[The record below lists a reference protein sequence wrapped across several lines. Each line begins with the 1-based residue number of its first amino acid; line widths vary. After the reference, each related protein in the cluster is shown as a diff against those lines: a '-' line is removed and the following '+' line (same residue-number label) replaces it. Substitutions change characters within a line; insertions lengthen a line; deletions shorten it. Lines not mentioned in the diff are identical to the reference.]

1 MRIGLPVSIALH
13 AVLLVL
19 LLVDLP
25 WFRRTPEAMV
35 IAPSFGVISGTELDA
50 ILADSASR
58 DPDLP
63 FSIATADVEPPPL
76 PPVEPP
82 PTSAPE
88 APPVPEAPE
97 IAVPEPADSAPP
109 IEAVGVPLPP
119 GPAEPPP
126 LDAPLPAPEPSPA
139 DTAAPPQPATD
150 EPPPVASVAPTPP
163 PTAEPP
169 PDAAAQP
176 EAAAPPE
183 PAPEAPAEP
192 AAEPTPPP
200 TPDALADPLPE
211 TAPEAPPE
219 TANEPEPEV
228 PTEAPVEVAE
238 APPPDAAQ
246 EPPPDEVPV
255 SDLPPVEDETQ
266 VAVVSPPAPPD
277 APLPDRRPTPPPQP
291 VRAQAPPEPAQPA
304 DPLQALVSQVAGD
317 EPQQAATPNAPAPA
331 GVRGGVR
338 LTGSALDALRAAI
351 HDCWNTTA
359 LDRSDPAVR
368 VLVAMNRNGTVSEA
382 RLADDN
388 PVGDPRFQAVADVAL
403 RAVMNPTCQPW
414 PLPPADWPNWA
425 VIEFNFDP
433 RDLL

>member
-35 IAPSFGVISGTELDA
+35 IAPSFGVVSGTELDA

-63 FSIATADVEPPPL
+63 FNIATADVEPPPL

-82 PTSAPE
+82 PASVPDAPPAPE
-88 APPVPEAPE
+88 APD

-109 IEAVGVPLPP
+109 VEAVGVPLPP

-126 LDAPLPAPEPSPA
+126 LDAPLPAPAPVPV
-139 DTAAPPQPATD
+139 DTAAPPEPATD
-150 EPPPVASVAPTPP
+150 EPPPVASVVPTPP
-163 PTAEPP
+163 PTAEPT

-176 EAAAPPE
+176 DATAPPE
-183 PAPEAPAEP
+183 PVPEAPAEP
-192 AAEPTPPP
+192 VAEATPPP
-200 TPDALADPLPE
+200 SPDALADPLPE

-228 PTEAPVEVAE
+228 AAEAPVEVAE

-291 VRAQAPPEPAQPA
+291 VRAQPPPEPAQPTN
-304 DPLQALVSQVAGD
+304 PLEALVSQVAGG
-317 EPQQAATPNAPAPA
+317 EPQQAATPNTPPPA

-338 LTGSALDALRAAI
+338 LSRSDEDRVRAVIQRCYNIDPAAPSVGAILVRVVMNRDGSVASAELADGNADTSQRYRAAAERALRAA
-351 HDCWNTTA
+351 
-359 LDRSDPAVR
+359 
-368 VLVAMNRNGTVSEA
+368 RNQ
-382 RLADDN
+382 D
-388 PVGDPRFQAVADVAL
+388 
-403 RAVMNPTCQPW
+403 CQPW
-414 PLPPADWPNWA
+414 PLPAADWPNWQYL
-425 VIEFNFDP
+425 ELNFDP
-433 RDLL
+433 QSFF